1 MAKVIGADIVA
12 FFDSEWPEE
21 WYVDDGTLTCFEG
34 KIINDADRNT
44 YEGLP
49 LSDKYDLAEFGEL
62 MSSSQV
68 TEPPSLATFFNRWKK
83 AQTTVTLLV
92 DVPKEER
99 EQALVVFAARGWKVI
114 NR

>member
-1 MAKVIGADIVA
+1 
-12 FFDSEWPEE
+12 
-21 WYVDDGTLTCFEG
+21 
-34 KIINDADRNT
+34 
-44 YEGLP
+44 
-49 LSDKYDLAEFGEL
+49 
-62 MSSSQV
+62 V